1 MSAVIARMLVAV
13 TVGLLAPA
21 VGAQSYP
28 GKPVRIV
35 VGFPAGG
42 PTDVVTR
49 VLAHKLAEGFGQSVV
64 VENRTG
70 GGGVPAAEFAA
81 KSPPD
86 GYTLMMGT
94 LGTLVVNRHL
104 HANLPYEPLRDFA
117 PISQVV
123 SNTNFLVV
131 HPSVPA
137 RSLNEVLAL
146 ARRQP
151 GKLNYASS
159 GNGTTPHLAGEL
171 FKMMAK
177 VQITHVP
184 YRGGA
189 PALTALLAGEV
200 DVSFENALVA
210 TPHVRSRRL
219 RALAVTSGKRMSA
232 LPGLPTMSE
241 AGLPGYEVTGWYGL
255 VVASAAPKVVMERV
269 HAESAKALRQ
279 KDVIDQLA
287 NQGSDAVGSAP
298 AEFAAFIRSETEKWG
313 KVIKAAKM
321 RLD

>member
-1 MSAVIARMLVAV
+1 MRAACLGA
-13 TVGLLAPA
+13 LLCALSPLAAAQTYPA
-21 VGAQSYP
+21 
-28 GKPVRIV
+28 KPSRII

-49 VLAHKLAEGFGQSVV
+49 VLAQKLTEAIGLAFV

-70 GGGVPAAEFAA
+70 GGGVPGGEFVA
-81 KSPPD
+81 KSAPD

-94 LGTLVVNRHL
+94 LGTLVVNRYL
-104 HANLPYEPLRDFA
+104 HASLPYDPQRDFA

-137 RSLNEVLAL
+137 RSLNELLAL

-171 FKMMAK
+171 FKMMSRTE
-177 VQITHVP
+177 ITHVP

-210 TPHVRSRRL
+210 TPHVQSGKL
-219 RALAVTSGKRMSA
+219 RVLAVTSGKRMAA
-232 LPGLPTMSE
+232 LPEVPTMSE
-241 AGLPGYEVTGWYGL
+241 AGLPGYDVTGWYGL
-255 VVASAAPKVVMERV
+255 VAPVATSRDIIARL
-269 HAESAKALRQ
+269 HAETVKALRQ
-279 KDVIDQLA
+279 KDVIDKLA
-287 NQGSDAVGSAP
+287 GQGSDAIGSSP
-298 AEFAAFIRSETEKWG
+298 IEFAALIRTETEKWG
-313 KVIKAAKM
+313 RVIKAAKM